1 MHFTHHLIIHLTVQS
16 RSALENTFDGEPKD
30 VLRDLHKDA
39 QKGACDVAQK
49 GHLRLHL
56 NCTCCCTYMLQL
68 KVHLRFHFQKWVSW
82 KKKDAFD
89 DVADGSLDDAIRG
102 TPLNL
107 KLGSLSVL
115 YILHS
120 TEQRELLTFSN

>member
-56 NCTCCCTYMLQL
+56 YVAVEGAPKISLSE
-68 KVHLRFHFQKWVSW
+68 VSLV
-82 KKKDAFD
+82 KKKRC
-89 DVADGSLDDAIRG
+89 I
-102 TPLNL
+102 
-107 KLGSLSVL
+107 
-115 YILHS
+115 
-120 TEQRELLTFSN
+120 